1 MDGPDLQ
8 RSVGVKNLLAA
19 VANSTAAVVFLL
31 TGWVAIVPALIV
43 GGSALVGGLAGG
55 GIAKKLPSWLLR
67 AVIIVVGLYAA
78 VASFLVT
85 R

>member
-1 MDGPDLQ
+1 MDGHDLQ

-31 TGWVAIVPALIV
+31 TGLVVIVPALIV
-43 GGSALVGGLAGG
+43 GISALVGGLAGG
-55 GIAKKLPSWLLR
+55 RLAKKLPRWLLR
-67 AVIIVVGLYAA
+67 VVIIVVGLYAA
-78 VASFLVT
+78 AASFLVT